1 MNIREIAGRLAKK
14 EGHEFEKI
22 LAGKLR
28 YNVDG
33 RPTTKVDIFGE
44 HKMSVKNPSGKNTQI
59 SLSTQKKFIRAFN
72 LEGKCVTF
80 VNEFFGG
87 NNYIKFDRHRK
98 KWFEIDEDVRSDF
111 LTFLN
116 SHPLELFKFIFTHG
130 FEMEDYVNIFAWAL
144 SKNNVDSVIFLDLE
158 KVKEDF
164 SKGVWSA
171 NDTTLEFRIDGKK
184 ILHIQ
189 MKGSGKKYTNGYH
202 GIMIHVHGNFKESWE
217 TNIN

>member
-1 MNIREIAGRLAKK
+1 MNIRENAGRISKF
-14 EGHEFEKI
+14 EGHQFEKI

-33 RPTTKVDIFGE
+33 RSTTKVDIFGK

-59 SLSTQKKFIRAFN
+59 SLSTQKKFIKAFN
-72 LEGKCVTF
+72 LEGNCLSF

-87 NNYIKFDRHRK
+87 ENYIEFDRHRK
-98 KWFEIDEDVRSDF
+98 KWFEINEDVRNDF

-116 SHPLELFKFIFTHG
+116 SRLSELFKFIFTHG
-130 FEMEDYVNIFAWAL
+130 FEMEDHVNVFAWATI
-144 SKNNVDSVIFLDLE
+144 KNDVDSVVFLDLE

-184 ILHIQ
+184 LLHIQ
-189 MKGSGKKYTNGYH
+189 MKGSGKKYTSGYH
-202 GIMIHVHGNFKESWE
+202 GIQIHVHGNFKDKW
-217 TNIN
+217 NITL